1 MPTWPTL
8 STTLSLQRERNPT
21 SFSYLRAK
29 RDVVLMGGNEVGRWS
44 AMLRQRLTGAVRN
57 AILSLPCGINSTGR
71 VLPLQGRS
79 WRFESVI
86 PHQQERA
93 LGVRPR
99 SSLFRISTWAV
110 ARSQIRWRSQRFLLE
125 HRLGL
130 LGTHRAATSFGAGI
144 GLYTSIRSNLVDL
157 QRPLGCVLGLPNKS
171 RQNRHNQFS
180 YATVE
185 VAPTQH

>member
-130 LGTHRAATSFGAGI
+130 LGTHRRDK
-144 GLYTSIRSNLVDL
+144 LRRRHRSVYVHPF
-157 QRPLGCVLGLPNKS
+157 QPGRPTETARVCLRSPEQIPS
-171 RQNRHNQFS
+171 ES
-180 YATVE
+180 T
-185 VAPTQH
+185 